1 MKRPPIAS
9 GRGIMVLDRPALP
22 GRGWK
27 SDPNA
32 VPAVDGDDSELYTPW
47 FLKHQSGGTPLRR
60 RAFKGILCRGI

>member
-32 VPAVDGDDSELYTPW
+32 VPAVDGDDSELYTPR
-47 FLKHQSGGTPLRR
+47 FLNVTWAAHRCAARP
-60 RAFKGILCRGI
+60 